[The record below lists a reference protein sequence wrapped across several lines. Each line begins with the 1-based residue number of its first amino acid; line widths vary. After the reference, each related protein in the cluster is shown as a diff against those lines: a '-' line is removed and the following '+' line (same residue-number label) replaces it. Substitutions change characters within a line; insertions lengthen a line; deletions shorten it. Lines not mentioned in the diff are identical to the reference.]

1 MYDPRFRLALLIC
14 LILMVFTIVRVTYY
28 LIFQP
33 GLSIGE
39 YFNGIMSV
47 SGATLGGFVFV
58 WICIKFINA
67 ERFKKTGFEAS
78 KTDDSGTSFNFS
90 VSLSKFIPELIA
102 CPPPTSTRHPLESEL
117 LGFLNGYRHWPYDIS
132 GNTNET
138 LFEHAMKQWQA
149 MNTLEG
155 CTPYH
160 RIAALAQDLSL
171 IYAYEEKRKMHPITS
186 FWKMDDV
193 SYSRRCDEHGGLS
206 AFILTT
212 FPSFRKLHHDPDK
225 NRALRRALTTAVKYR
240 DNPSSIPNNCDPLA
254 RDIYECLH
262 RSYQISL
269 KSAENND
276 STFAPT
282 EEQVSLFRTNAAAY
296 FQTVIE
302 DLDVNPADITED
314 SAGIYMG
321 NGILIVRMCA
331 LVKKYATTLNPTIRS
346 DFRLWSLDNR
356 PHASWPYF
364 IDMLTNQLGLLK
376 TEFNNAKS
384 TDSLFQL
391 TADDMAFDN
400 CVVLNLPVTQYPTLR
415 QSLDSLPAYK
425 GIIDVKQDAVSYLEQ
440 IKDKS
445 QKVDILIQEMN
456 STPPTQTLG

>member
-14 LILMVFTIVRVTYY
+14 LILMVFTITRVIYH
-28 LIFQP
+28 LLFQT
-33 GLSIGE
+33 GLTLTE
-39 YFNGIMSV
+39 YFNGVVSV
-47 SGATLGGFVFV
+47 SSAALGGFIFV

-78 KTDDSGTSFNFS
+78 KTDDTGTSFNFS
-90 VSLSKFIPELIA
+90 VSLSKFIPEIIA
-102 CPPPTSTRHPLESEL
+102 PPSPSSTRHPLESEL
-117 LGFLNGYRHWPYDIS
+117 LGFLNGFRHWPYDIS

-138 LFEHAMKQWQA
+138 LFERATKQWQA

-171 IYAYEEKRKMHPITS
+171 IYAYAEKRKVHPFYQ

-212 FPSFRKLHHDPDK
+212 FPSFKKLHHDEDK
-225 NRALRRALTTAVKYR
+225 NKSLRRALTTAVKYR
-240 DNPSSIPNNCDPLA
+240 DNPNSIPNNCDPLA
-254 RDIYECLH
+254 RDIYESLH
-262 RSYQISL
+262 RAHQISL
-269 KSAENND
+269 KSAQNNEGAF
-276 STFAPT
+276 TPT
-282 EEQVSLFRTNAAAY
+282 EEQTSLLRINAAAY

-314 SAGIYMG
+314 SAGIYLG
-321 NGILIVRMCA
+321 NGIIIIRMCA
-331 LVKKYATTLNPTIRS
+331 IIKKYATTLNPTIRS

-364 IDMLTNQLGLLK
+364 LDVFASQLGLLK
-376 TEFNNAKS
+376 TEFNNTKS
-384 TDSLFQL
+384 TDGLFQL
-391 TADDMAFDN
+391 TVDDLAFDN
-400 CVVLNLPVTQYPTLR
+400 CVVLNLPVSQYPSLR

-425 GIIDVKQDAVSYLEQ
+425 GIIDIKQDTESYLEH

-445 QKVDILIQEMN
+445 HKVDLMIQDIN
-456 STPPTQTLG
+456 STPPTHTLG